1 MWCPAPTHTAYGRAL
16 MRALRAR
23 TAWAHA
29 APAFVRVCVSVR
41 LRLRDGAGSDR
52 DGVHIRQEGAP
63 PASRLAP
70 LAAAAAGPAAVRVSP
85 HAHGTG
91 GSLAADCG
99 QWREHAFS
107 VSMRTRCAAS
117 WTWAAR
123 VGQGTCACTVRVDVG
138 VVASP
143 VCGGRGVNVGLQV
156 DPEQSVVRV
165 SATRLSIS
173 ILFDFVNTFT
183 LDVALSGRYPTITP
197 SPDPFPH
204 PNAPVNTAPRRP
216 IAISCHVAGP
226 LSPLQIRRA
235 ARSLV
240 SG

>member
-138 VVASP
+138 
-143 VCGGRGVNVGLQV
+143 CGGVSGMRRAGGKCGAAGGSGAERGAGVGDAAVHLH
-156 DPEQSVVRV
+156 PL
-165 SATRLSIS
+165 RLRQH
-173 ILFDFVNTFT
+173 L
-183 LDVALSGRYPTITP
+183 
-197 SPDPFPH
+197 H
-204 PNAPVNTAPRRP
+204 PRRRP
-216 IAISCHVAGP
+216 VRPVPYNHSIPRP
-226 LSPLQIRRA
+226 LPA
-235 ARSLV
+235 P
-240 SG
+240 